1 MHVIL
6 LTHER
11 EATRQTNTGTIALN
25 CLPDHCERIMWSRVS
40 PSQKLL
46 DKLAEPQT
54 ALLFPSD
61 EEAMLKS
68 NVENSVEK
76 IDTNLDENVRSDE
89 TADEEGSADNRNISP
104 AVLPTTLVILDATW
118 QEARKMLRQSPYL
131 KTARTFSLDNTPSS
145 QFNLRRNQV
154 EGGLCTL
161 ECIIELFKRA
171 DMQSEANL
179 LTKQFIDFCQLSVD
193 E

>member
-25 CLPDHCERIMWSRVS
+25 CLPEHCERIMWSRVS

-61 EEAMLKS
+61 GKAMLKS
-68 NVENSVEK
+68 NV
-76 IDTNLDENVRSDE
+76 DSDE

-171 DMQSEANL
+171 DMLSEANL
-179 LTKQFIDFCQLSVD
+179 LTEQFIDFCKLSVD